1 MNYSFQRL
9 CALVMKIQK
18 GDRFLYEGQVWTY
31 VSSLSESSVQ
41 LYCEADHTFTE
52 TDPSKLEP
60 VSPTSIFGAEPHKRQ
75 IEAPLAEWELAEY
88 RHEKIKQYLQH
99 HESEGAFD
107 ELKSSLSLSVP
118 QTYVLLRQYDGNEG
132 PRALVRAKRGRQT
145 GTKFLPQ
152 NIEAII
158 SAAIKSEWKGP
169 GSTIIG
175 VCRRVEEMCRCAG
188 EEAPSYAS
196 VKKRFYE
203 LPEADLARS
212 KIGFKRANDKY
223 AARPK
228 SNISERPLAKWQ
240 MDHCVI
246 DCIIVDEKTR
256 KPLCRPWATLIIDVN
271 SRVVPGYYLSLN
283 APSSY
288 NVAMAISHA
297 VLPKGKWIEALG
309 DEDIKYPYYGKPEEV
324 AMDNAKEFKSITFR
338 IAAKNNNI
346 KLAWRPIG
354 KPWWGGHIER
364 LNGTLNMSY
373 INFLPG
379 KTLSNVVLRG
389 DYDSEGKAC
398 LTFSEFRLWF
408 ARAIQAYHHT
418 RHRMLNGKTPH
429 EKWIEGWTDEKGALS
444 HPALIDNAKDFIID
458 FLPEQKR
465 VISRQGIEMWG
476 IRYWSPALALFVS
489 NKKHSVKYNP
499 NSLRYVWI
507 NPSGERYI
515 KVSYSDVT
523 RPDVSIE
530 ELKAAKRELV
540 GDRKSASRVTSEEVF
555 LMVRKNRELV
565 EKSKVLTK
573 KAKKAKEHRE
583 NATGFDL
590 AATGLPA
597 SVDIEEVSEL
607 EEYTI
612 AVNIFP
618 VDV

>member
-18 GDRFLYEGQVWTY
+18 GDRFLYEGRVWAY

-41 LYCEADHTFTE
+41 LYCEADHAFTE

-60 VSPTSIFGAEPHKRQ
+60 VPLTSMFGAEPHKKQ
-75 IEAPLAEWELAEY
+75 TEAPLAEWELAEY
-88 RHEKIKQYLQH
+88 RHEKIKHYLQH
-99 HESEGAFD
+99 PESEGAFD

-118 QTYVLLRQYDGNEG
+118 QTYVLLRQYDENEG

-158 SAAIKSEWKGP
+158 SAAIKSEWTGP

-175 VCRRVEEMCRCAG
+175 VCKRVEEMCRCAG
-188 EEAPSYAS
+188 EEAPSYTS
-196 VKKRFYE
+196 VKKRLYE
-203 LPEADLARS
+203 IPESDLARL
-212 KIGFKRANDKY
+212 KVGFKRANDKY
-223 AARPK
+223 SARPK

-246 DCIIVDEKTR
+246 DCIIVDELTR
-256 KPLCRPWATLIIDVN
+256 KPLCRPWATLIIDIN

-283 APSSY
+283 SPGSY

-309 DEDIKYPYYGKPEEV
+309 DEDIKYPYYGRPEEI
-324 AMDNAKEFKSITFR
+324 AMDNAKEFKCVSFR
-338 IAAKNNNI
+338 IAAKKNNI

-354 KPWWGGHIER
+354 KPWWSGHIER
-364 LNGTLNMSY
+364 LNGTLNISY

-389 DYDSEGKAC
+389 DYNSEGKAC

-418 RHRMLNGKTPH
+418 KHRMLNGKTPH
-429 EKWIEGWTDEKGALS
+429 EKWIEGWTDEKGVLS

-465 VISRQGIEMWG
+465 VISRQGIEIWG
-476 IRYWSPALALFVS
+476 VRYWSPSLALFVS
-489 NKKHSVKYNP
+489 NKKYPVKYNP
-499 NSLRYVWI
+499 NSLQYVWV

-515 KVSYSDVT
+515 QVAYSDIT
-523 RPDVSIE
+523 RPDVSLE
-530 ELKAAKRELV
+530 ELRAAKRELV
-540 GDRKSASRVTSEEVF
+540 RDRKSVSRVTSGEVF
-555 LMVRKNRELV
+555 LMVRKNRDLV
-565 EKSKVLTK
+565 ERSKALTK
-573 KAKKAKEHRE
+573 KAKKSKEHRE

-590 AATGLPA
+590 AARGLPA
-597 SVDIEEVSEL
+597 PAGIEEVSEL
-607 EEYTI
+607 ENYTSE
-612 AVNIFP
+612 VNIFP